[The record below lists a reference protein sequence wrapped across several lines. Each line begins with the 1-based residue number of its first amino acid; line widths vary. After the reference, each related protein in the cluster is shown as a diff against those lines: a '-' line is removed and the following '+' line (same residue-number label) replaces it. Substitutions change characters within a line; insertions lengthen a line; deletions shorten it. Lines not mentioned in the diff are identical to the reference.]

1 VNKITAAILALCL
14 FAGPSLFSQDPSAP
28 AQAENAAAR
37 PSRKGQKMAPYISGF
52 FKDEAEVWTSPFHL
66 DLKGVLVAGTVLA
79 TTALLVANDEGI
91 YENVKSYQGR
101 NPWVDKVSPVVTQL
115 GDWGVNCGI
124 AGLFFLGGV
133 IARDE
138 KARDTGLMAWET
150 LLHTGFLVQVVK
162 HLSGRQR
169 PSVDNGRDH
178 WYGPSAFFKR
188 YSEGNFSSYD
198 SFFSGHSVSAWG
210 LATVIAE
217 NYGNHGWVPPVC
229 YGLAAL
235 VGLSR
240 LTEGAHWF
248 SDVFLGAVVGFAVG
262 KMVVRNQHKR
272 LQFAPA
278 LVSGGAGLS
287 FSYEFQAE

>member
-1 VNKITAAILALCL
+1 MNKITAALLALCL
-14 FAGPSLFSQDPSAP
+14 LAGPVLFGQDSSA
-28 AQAENAAAR
+28 AVQVEDAAAGA
-37 PSRKGQKMAPYISGF
+37 SRKEQRMAPYVSRF
-52 FKDEAEVWTSPFHL
+52 FKDEAEMWTSPFHL
-66 DLKGVLVAGTVLA
+66 DLKSVLVAGSVLA

-91 YENVKSYQGR
+91 YTNIKSYQGR
-101 NPWVDKVSPVVTQL
+101 NPWVDKVSPVVTLL
-115 GDWGVNCGI
+115 GDWGVDCGI

-150 LLHTGFLVQVVK
+150 LVHTGFLVQVAK
-162 HLSGRQR
+162 HLAGRQR
-169 PSVDNGRDH
+169 PSVDGGRDH
-178 WYGPSAFFKR
+178 WSGPSAFFKR
-188 YSEGNFSSYD
+188 YSEDNFSSYD
-198 SFFSGHSVSAWG
+198 SFFSGHTVSAWG

-217 NYGNHGWVPPVC
+217 NYKNHGWVPPVC

-240 LTEGAHWF
+240 LTEDTHWF

-262 KMVVRNQHKR
+262 KMVVRNQRQR

-278 LVSGGAGLS
+278 LTPGGIGIA
-287 FSYEFQAE
+287 FSYEFRIE

>member
-1 VNKITAAILALCL
+1 MNKITASILALCL
-14 FAGPSLFSQDPSAP
+14 LAGPVLLGQDSSAAAP
-28 AQAENAAAR
+28 AEAAAADI
-37 PSRKGQKMAPYISGF
+37 SRKEHKMAPYVSGF
-52 FKDEAEVWTSPFHL
+52 FKDEAELWTSPFHL
-66 DLKGVLVAGTVLA
+66 DLKGALVAGSVLA
-79 TTALLVANDEGI
+79 ATALLVANDEGI
-91 YENVKSYQGR
+91 YGNFKSYQGR
-101 NPWVDKVSPVVTQL
+101 NPWVDKVSPAVTML
-115 GDWGVNCGI
+115 GDWGVDCGI

-133 IARDE
+133 IVRDE

-162 HLSGRQR
+162 HLAGRQR
-169 PSVDNGRDH
+169 PSVEGGRDH

-188 YSEGNFSSYD
+188 YDDGFSNYD
-198 SFFSGHSVSAWG
+198 SFFSGHTVSAWG

-217 NYGNHGWVPPVC
+217 NYKNHGWVPPVC

-240 LTEGAHWF
+240 LTEDAHWL

-272 LQFAPA
+272 LQLAPA
-278 LVSGGAGLS
+278 LTAGGIGLS
-287 FSYEFQAE
+287 FSCEIQ